1 MRNKKFPATLII
13 NINILQNFAFMVISV
28 YLEEEICMRE
38 ELKFAVMEC
47 GELFTLEAGTAVML
61 QLFADN

>member
-1 MRNKKFPATLII
+1 
-13 NINILQNFAFMVISV
+13 MVISV
-28 YLEEEICMRE
+28 YLEEEMRKRE

-47 GELFTLEAGTAVML
+47 GGRFTLEDGTVVML